1 MPIQNLSA
9 RLKQIG
15 RDIGD
20 EFEQRTVGRLKQS
33 ANISVNALT
42 SSVEGAVDELQG
54 AVDRITDPIENFF
67 GGIFGGNGNGATNGG
82 VGADNS
88 IKSSVKKQYTGGPI
102 KNPLSSF
109 ASYNCVFTL
118 GVLSNTEL
126 AHPDSTYRLNG
137 PEIVILRSGGTG
149 STGQVKTTIEKQA
162 GITGEYYIDDVE
174 VESIIAPSQNTKQTN
189 ATSLKFMVHEPY
201 SMGIFLQSL
210 YEAAL
215 QGGHKNYIDAPF
227 LLDLDFVGWDDMGN
241 TYNVPRARRMFPLK
255 FTNITFN
262 VTAGG
267 SVYTVEAIPWNEQA
281 LSDETQ
287 TVKEDFDIKGSTIAE
302 LLQTGPES
310 LAALMNSRELALQ
323 GSGNKSTGDQ
333 YVLLFPNE
341 RASANEGIIA
351 PPPAEEGAT
360 TASQSTGEPGS
371 ERTLTDEQKQ
381 KLFDTIT
388 GISNGDVPQDFDA
401 ELSKLT
407 GTVIRRSNL
416 GESFREYAEKS
427 ENANDIGRSKISKSY
442 LDGKTEA
449 FGRPAFVEET
459 TNTGGPPNVNRTTGT
474 GVFKRG
480 RITISDDGQRINFKK
495 GTRVQDVIEEL
506 VLLSEYGRQFATQSP
521 DEKGNKTWFKIDT
534 QVYNV
539 TDSANTSQTGKDPK
553 IFVYRVVPYEV
564 NSSKTNSPT
573 QPTKGISNLKKQAM
587 KEYNYIY
594 TGKNDDIINFNID
607 LNYTFFTA
615 IQSDL
620 GQNIADTQS
629 AGKTNIARPTVHPIY
644 GTSSGRND
652 VVPSTGTPS
661 TQGTTRSR
669 TGSNIGGTEVHPE
682 TQVARTMNDAIV
694 NSDVDLVMAEMDIWG
709 DPYYIADSGMGNYN
723 AGAGESANI
732 DENGAMDYQ
741 YGEVDV
747 LVNFRTPIDIGKD
760 GQMQFPELGTQVVG
774 QFSGLYQVTMVRNKI
789 SQNKFTQ
796 MLTMLRRKNQEQDTI
811 GKPVD
816 QNAEAV
822 TEQGERASINTG
834 SAGSAGVIPEAP
846 PQTDNE
852 LDADSADNGAG
863 DGAAAQSANSI
874 TGTGGTASPG
884 TSSAPTSPPA
894 VQGGRGN
901 VVEGRNERAQYA
913 QSQSIRARLDDRD
926 QAGRIRGGL

>member
-1 MPIQNLSA
+1 MPIQNLSD

-15 RDIGD
+15 RDLGND
-20 EFEQRTVGRLKQS
+20 LEQRTVGRLKQS

-42 SSVEGAVDELQG
+42 SSVEGAVDELRG

-67 GGIFGGNGNGATNGG
+67 GGIFGGGALDSAL
-82 VGADNS
+82 GANNSGDNS

-102 KNPLSSF
+102 PNPLSSF
-109 ASYNCVFTL
+109 ASYNCIFTL

-126 AHPDSTYRLNG
+126 AHPDSTYRING
-137 PEIVILRSGGTG
+137 PGIVILRSGGTG
-149 STGQVKTTIEKQA
+149 STGQVKTTIEKQV

-174 VESIIAPSQNTKQTN
+174 IESLIAPSQATKQTN
-189 ATSLKFMVHEPY
+189 ATSLTFTVHEPY
-201 SMGIFLQSL
+201 SMGVFLQSL

-241 TYNVPRARRMFPLK
+241 SYSVPRARRMFPLK
-255 FTNITFN
+255 FSNITFS

-267 SVYTVEAIPWNEQA
+267 SEYKVEAIPWNEQA
-281 LSDETQ
+281 LMDETQ
-287 TVKEDFDIKGSTIAE
+287 TVKEDFDIKGSTVAE

-310 LAALMNSRELALQ
+310 LAALMNSREIALE
-323 GSGNKSTGDQ
+323 GSGNKSTGNQ
-333 YVLLFPNE
+333 YVVLFPNE
-341 RASANEGIIA
+341 RSSADEGIIA

-371 ERTLTDEQKQ
+371 ERALTDEQKQ
-381 KLFDTIT
+381 QLFDTIT
-388 GISNGDVPQDFDA
+388 GITNGDVPADFDA

-416 GESFREYAEKS
+416 GESFREYAEKT
-427 ENANDIGRSKISKSY
+427 ENANDIGRSQISKSY

-449 FGRPAFVEET
+449 FGRPAFVEDVDD
-459 TNTGGPPNVNRTTGT
+459 GDGAGT
-474 GVFKRG
+474 GVFRRG
-480 RITISDDGQRINFKK
+480 NITISNDGQRINFKK
-495 GTRVQDVIEEL
+495 GTRVQDVVEEL

-521 DEKGNKTWFKIDT
+521 DEKGNKTWFRIDT
-534 QVYNV
+534 QVFNV
-539 TDSANTSQTGKDPK
+539 TDSQNTSQTGQAPK
-553 IFVYRVVPYEV
+553 VFVYRVVPYEV
-564 NSSKTNSPT
+564 NSSKVNNPT
-573 QPTKGISNLKKQAM
+573 QPTKGISNLKRQAM

-620 GQNIADTQS
+620 GQNIQDTQN
-629 AGKTNIARPTVHPIY
+629 AGANNIVRPNNHPIY
-644 GTSSGRND
+644 GADPGRND
-652 VVPSTGTPS
+652 VVPSTGTSS
-661 TQGTTRSR
+661 TQGATNARS
-669 TGSNIGGTEVHPE
+669 GSRIGGPTVHPE

-723 AGAGESANI
+723 AGSGESANI

-796 MLTMLRRKNQEQDTI
+796 MLTMLRRRNQEQDTI
-811 GKPVD
+811 AAPVD
-816 QNAEAV
+816 QNSEAV
-822 TEQGERASINTG
+822 REQGEAASISNA

-846 PQTDNE
+846 QTEDE
-852 LDADSADNGAG
+852 LDADSADNGTP
-863 DGAAAQSANSI
+863 AAAST
-874 TGTGGTASPG
+874 TGTGGTSNP
-884 TSSAPTSPPA
+884 
-894 VQGGRGN
+894 GRGR
-901 VVEGRNERAQYA
+901 VVEQPGERANYLQTQKNKQDVENRLA
-913 QSQSIRARLDDRD
+913 ARNNG
-926 QAGRIRGGL
+926 ANIGF

>member
-1 MPIQNLSA
+1 MPIQNLSD

-15 RDIGD
+15 RDLGNDI
-20 EFEQRTVGRLKQS
+20 EQRTVGRLKQS
-33 ANISVNALT
+33 ANISVNALN
-42 SSVEGAVDELQG
+42 SSVEGAVNELRG
-54 AVDRITDPIENFF
+54 AVDRITDPIEDFF
-67 GGIFGGNGNGATNGG
+67 GGIFGGSGNGTTDGG
-82 VGADNS
+82 VGGDNT

-102 KNPLSSF
+102 PNPLSKF
-109 ASYNCVFTL
+109 ASYNCIFTL

-126 AHPDSTYRLNG
+126 AHPDATYRING
-137 PEIVILRSGGTG
+137 PRIVVLRSGGTG
-149 STGQVKTTIEKQA
+149 STGQVKTSIEQQS

-174 VESIIAPSQNTKQTN
+174 VESIIAPSQSTKQTN
-189 ATSLKFMVHEPY
+189 ATSLKFTVYEPY

-215 QGGHKNYIDAPF
+215 QGGHKNYIDAPY
-227 LLDLDFVGWDDMGN
+227 LLDLDFIGWDDMGN
-241 TYNVPRARRMFPLK
+241 SFSVPRARRMFPLK

-281 LSDETQ
+281 LSDEVQ

-310 LAALMNSRELALQ
+310 LAALMNSRELALE

-333 YVLLFPNE
+333 FVVLFPNG
-341 RASANEGIIA
+341 RSSADEGIIA

-371 ERTLTDEQKQ
+371 ERELTDEQKQ
-381 KLFDTIT
+381 QLFDTIT
-388 GISNGDVPQDFDA
+388 GITNGDVPADFDA

-416 GESFREYAEKS
+416 GESFREFAEQS
-427 ENANDIGRSKISKSY
+427 ENANDIGRSRISKSY

-459 TNTGGPPNVNRTTGT
+459 TVEQVGPPNENRTVGT

-480 RITISDDGQRINFKK
+480 RVTISDDGQRINFKK

-506 VLLSEYGRQFATQSP
+506 VLLSEYGRQFATESP

-539 TDSANTSQTGKDPK
+539 TDSQNTSQTGKAPRV
-553 IFVYRVVPYEV
+553 FVYRVVPYEV
-564 NSSKTNSPT
+564 NSSKVNSPT

-620 GQNIADTQS
+620 GQNIADTQN
-629 AGKTNIARPTVHPIY
+629 AGKTNIARPNVHPIY
-644 GTSSGRND
+644 GAEDGRND
-652 VVPSTGTPS
+652 VVSSTGSSS
-661 TQGTTRSR
+661 TQGATNTR
-669 TGSNIGGTEVHPE
+669 TGNKVGGAEVHPE

-796 MLTMLRRKNQEQDTI
+796 MLTMLRRRNQEQDTI
-811 GKPVD
+811 AEPVD

-822 TEQGERASINTG
+822 TEQGEAASINTG
-834 SAGSAGVIPEAP
+834 SAGAAGVIPVS
-846 PQTDNE
+846 PQTNDE
-852 LDADSADNGAG
+852 LDADSADNGTP
-863 DGAAAQSANSI
+863 AAAST
-874 TGTGGTASPG
+874 TGTGGTANPG
-884 TSSAPTSPPA
+884 TNEA
-894 VQGGRGN
+894 VQGGRGRIN
-901 VVEGRNERAQYA
+901 EQPGERARYEEEQR
-913 QSQSIRARLDDRD
+913 IARVQEARSNG
-926 QAGRIRGGL
+926 ANIGF

>member
-1 MPIQNLSA
+1 MPIQNLSN
-9 RLKQIG
+9 RLRQIG

-42 SSVEGAVDELQG
+42 SSVEGAVDELRG

-67 GGIFGGNGNGATNGG
+67 GGIFDGGGLDSALGSNNAGGN
-82 VGADNS
+82 NS
-88 IKSSVKKQYTGGPI
+88 IRDSVKKVYSGGPI
-102 KNPLSSF
+102 KNPLSGF
-109 ASYNCVFTL
+109 ASYNCIFTL
-118 GVLSNTEL
+118 GVLSNTDL
-126 AHPDSTYRLNG
+126 AHPDATYRING
-137 PEIVILRSGGTG
+137 PNIVILRSGGTG

-174 VESIIAPSQNTKQTN
+174 IESLITPSQRTKQTN
-189 ATSLKFMVHEPY
+189 ATSLTFTVHEPY

-215 QGGHKNYIDAPF
+215 QGGHTNYMDAPY
-227 LLDLDFVGWDDMGN
+227 LLDLDFVGWDDQGN
-241 TYNVPRARRMFPLK
+241 YKRVPRARRMFPLK
-255 FTNITFN
+255 FSNVTFS

-267 SVYTVEAIPWNEQA
+267 SVYKVEAIPWNEQA
-281 LSDETQ
+281 LSDEIQ
-287 TVKEDFDIKGSTIAE
+287 TVKEDFDIKGSTVAE

-310 LAALMNSRELALQ
+310 LAALMNSREIALE

-333 YVLLFPNE
+333 FVVLFPNE
-341 RASANEGIIA
+341 RASASEGILA
-351 PPPAEEGAT
+351 QPPAEEGAT
-360 TASQSTGEPGS
+360 TASQSTGEPGT
-371 ERTLTDEQKQ
+371 ERALTDEQRQ
-381 KLFDTIT
+381 QIFDAIT
-388 GISNGDVPQDFDA
+388 GITNGDIPQDFDA

-427 ENANDIGRSKISKSY
+427 ENANAIGNSSISKSY

-449 FGRPAFVEET
+449 FGRPAFVEDTDEED
-459 TNTGGPPNVNRTTGT
+459 GGTLGIFR
-474 GVFKRG
+474 RG
-480 RITISDDGQRINFKK
+480 GITISDNGQRINFKK
-495 GTRVQDVIEEL
+495 GTRVQDVVEEL
-506 VLLSEYGRQFATQSP
+506 VLLSEYGRQFATESP
-521 DEKGNKTWFKIDT
+521 DEKGNKTWFRIDT

-539 TDSANTSQTGKDPK
+539 TDAQNTSQTGSAPK
-553 IFVYRVVPYEV
+553 VYVYRVVPYDV
-564 NSSKTNSPT
+564 NSSKVNSPT
-573 QPTKGISNLKKQAM
+573 QPTKGISNLKRQAM

-607 LNYTFFTA
+607 LNYSFFTA

-620 GQNIADTQS
+620 GQNIQDTQNS
-629 AGKTNIARPTVHPIY
+629 GANSLAAQPNHPLYGRSNGRSDSIPNT
-644 GTSSGRND
+644 GTSSQQG
-652 VVPSTGTPS
+652 V
-661 TQGTTRSR
+661 TQTR
-669 TGSNIGGTEVHPE
+669 TGSSIGGPQVHPE

-723 AGAGESANI
+723 AGGGESANI

-760 GQMQFPELGTQVVG
+760 GQMKFPELGTQVVG

-796 MLTMLRRKNQEQDTI
+796 MLTMLRRRNQEQDTVAE
-811 GKPVD
+811 PVD

-822 TEQGERASINTG
+822 TEQGEQADINNASNGT
-834 SAGSAGVIPEAP
+834 SAGVIPDTPTDGDPGEQAEA
-846 PQTDNE
+846 Q
-852 LDADSADNGAG
+852 GAG
-863 DGAAAQSANSI
+863 ANST
-874 TGTGGTASPG
+874 TGTGGTADSG
-884 TSSAPTSPPA
+884 SG
-894 VQGGRGN
+894 VQGGRGT
-901 VVEGRNERAQYA
+901 VYERPGERARYEEEQRIERIQQA
-913 QSQSIRARLDDRD
+913 RANG
-926 QAGRIRGGL
+926 ANIGF